1 MRILPS
7 IIFSLI
13 AYFMTGL
20 QRSAGQFF
28 VFLITIFMAS
38 VFGSAICFF
47 ISATIPAFGKI
58 YFSYPTSCL
67 IFFFNLSAVALIVV
81 VLIFVIM
88 FVFSGFLISLA
99 SVFDWL
105 SWIQWISAFR
115 YASNVLT
122 INEFRH
128 IQFCLA
134 NNTNIC
140 PTTGADILKNN
151 ALNSTTDWD
160 MWKYFFALTMMT
172 IIFFVLAYIQLF
184 RIKKT
189 K

>member
-1 MRILPS
+1 
-7 IIFSLI
+7 
-13 AYFMTGL
+13 
-20 QRSAGQFF
+20 
-28 VFLITIFMAS
+28 
-38 VFGSAICFF
+38 
-47 ISATIPAFGKI
+47 
-58 YFSYPTSCL
+58 
-67 IFFFNLSAVALIVV
+67 
-81 VLIFVIM
+81 M

-122 INEFRH
+122 INEFHH

-140 PTTGADILKNN
+140 PTSGTDILQNKG
-151 ALNSTTDWD
+151 LDYETDWH
-160 MWKYFFALTMMT
+160 MWKYFFALTLMT
-172 IIFFVLAYIQLF
+172 ITFFALAYIQLF